1 MNTNKSDNPGDAK
14 PVRYGVDCARFGDD
28 VGTLYRHWGNEV
40 RRVATFAQQRTGDYL
55 RAIRD
60 DCRAVAAAGA
70 TSVHVRVDG
79 GLVPNVELSA
89 TAIRARGS
97 DWIVAHE
104 RALHI
109 EHPAEWHDDV
119 APVEDNRL
127 WWLAEWQKALA

>member
-1 MNTNKSDNPGDAK
+1 MTNLTANFESIVSALYDEAPSD
-14 PVRYGVDCARFGDD
+14 RARAF
-28 VGTLYRHWGNEV
+28 VEK
-40 RRVATFAQQRTGDYL
+40 
-55 RAIRD
+55 
-60 DCRAVAAAGA
+60 VAA
-70 TSVHVRVDG
+70 
-79 GLVPNVELSA
+79 
-89 TAIRARGS
+89 AIRARGS